1 MVWLSYH
8 KHLFFVLQSK
18 FKVET
23 FGFFQFLFGFCF
35 LFPFSTLDVRL
46 YASRVEE
53 RKFPLE
59 IRRILV

>member
-23 FGFFQFLFGFCF
+23 FGFFLFY
-35 LFPFSTLDVRL
+35 LFFVFYLPSK
-46 YASRVEE
+46 SPH
-53 RKFPLE
+53 PLGGVF
-59 IRRILV
+59 RRDFIDNPSKML